1 MAASDPHKTVTEGSF
16 QIEDLYNL
24 LMVEI
29 EPDLTTDMLPLLS
42 EMYEGE
48 SAENRKA
55 RSERYAEA
63 FEEFAIRFDK
73 AMAIWKEQIHK
84 FKEKA
89 FGIARERSGKN
100 DVQALSDI
108 ERSFDSS
115 SV

>member
-29 EPDLTTDMLPLLS
+29 EPDLTTDMLPLLN
-42 EMYEGE
+42 EKYEGE
-48 SAENRKA
+48 TAEDRKA

-73 AMAIWKEQIHK
+73 AMAIWKEQILK
-84 FKEKA
+84 LKEKA
-89 FGIARERSGKN
+89 FGIARERTGKN
-100 DVQALSDI
+100 DEQALSDI
-108 ERSFDSS
+108 ERSFDVS
-115 SV
+115 